1 VCRKFSCQR
10 MQDCRREEAEERRC
24 AGLQELRSPE
34 VRMNGEGMKVYKSA
48 TSLRITSV
56 RSCISVKMQ

>member
-1 VCRKFSCQR
+1 